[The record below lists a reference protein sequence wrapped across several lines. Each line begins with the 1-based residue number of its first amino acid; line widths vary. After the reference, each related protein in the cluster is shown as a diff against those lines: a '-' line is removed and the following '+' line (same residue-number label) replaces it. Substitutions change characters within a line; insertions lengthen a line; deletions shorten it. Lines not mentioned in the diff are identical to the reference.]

1 MVSVKSRRRIVA
13 GFAIA
18 LYLACQGAAVVYA
31 RAMDFQTSG
40 ATQGSCHESGQ
51 PNSKTTGDSDC
62 HASCQSQSSLPSHP
76 IANIY
81 AVTDLPAITVLR
93 VDNIVAVAD
102 LASAK
107 PPLLRIES
115 PPLVILHCCLRN

>member
-1 MVSVKSRRRIVA
+1 MVSAKSLRRIVA

-18 LYLACQGAAVVYA
+18 LYLACQSAAVVYA
-31 RAMDFQTSG
+31 RAGDFQTSG

-62 HASCQSQSSLPSHP
+62 HASCQSQSSPPSNP
-76 IANIY
+76 IADVY
-81 AVTDLPAITVLR
+81 AVTDLPAITVR
-93 VDNIVAVAD
+93 FDNIVAVAVF
-102 LASAK
+102 ASSAK

-115 PPLVILHCCLRN
+115 PALVILHCCLRY